1 MDAEIVLRKELK
13 DMKKVFKYFI
23 TILTFCIFAVKSYS
37 QLSFSIDTLKISDV
51 FWLCEKDV
59 WIEDFAYGPCF
70 NMLFSIKNDGDDTVA
85 IRYDDIKLF
94 LEYGRKMSRKKKEPI
109 LNFPETETILIIP
122 PNSSVDFWGQAFF
135 YEMDGEIS
143 IEMNYKFVN
152 FLPDITRII
161 ESAKVIIAIP
171 GFEIMKASFKNC
183 FTEKTLF
190 RDGTLRESIFRY
202 RN

>member
-1 MDAEIVLRKELK
+1 MDVEIVSRKELK
-13 DMKKVFKYFI
+13 DMKKDIKYFI

-51 FWLCEKDV
+51 FWLCEKNV

-70 NMLFSIKNDGDDTVA
+70 NMFFSIKNDGHDTVS
-85 IRYDDIKLF
+85 IRYDVIKLY

-122 PNSSVDFWGQAFF
+122 PNSSVDFWGQVFF
-135 YEMDGEIS
+135 YEMNGEIS
-143 IEMNYKFVN
+143 TEMNYRFVN
-152 FLPDITRII
+152 FLPDITKII
-161 ESAKVIIAIP
+161 ESAKVVIAIP

-183 FTEKTLF
+183 FTGNTF
-190 RDGTLRESIFRY
+190 FHDGTFRESIFHY
-202 RN
+202 RD